1 MSLSHNAG
9 RLGRLLLGAAGLV
22 ALGAVVHLATG
33 RRQAASPV
41 AGHNHAAMT
50 VTEGAQPVMLSP
62 DQQHRI
68 GVTFAQ
74 ATFAPLERQVRTVGQ
89 LTYDETRVQRVVP
102 RVDGYIETLL
112 VNFVGQKV
120 RVGDPLFTIYS
131 PMLVTGQR
139 DLLLAGHLESEVSSG
154 TTDAVEG
161 AASLVQA
168 ARRRL
173 ANWDMPADAIDE
185 VLRTGEVQHTVTLR
199 SPATG
204 VVVEK
209 PVLEGQRIMAG
220 EVAYL
225 IADLSRVWLE
235 GEVFEQDLPA
245 VHLGQRVAAEFTAL
259 PGEQR
264 EGRISYIYPTFN
276 LDTRT
281 ARVRVELAN
290 PGLRLMPG
298 MYATFL
304 FTAATPPVLS
314 VPRSAVLMTGKRSLV
329 FVREATGALVPHE
342 VTTGRTSDDR
352 VEVLAGISAGETVV
366 TSATFLVDA
375 ESNLGSALG
384 GMANMPGMEITTPPQ
399 QHGGEAPSS
408 AGPPA
413 AADPMAGMPGMEGMP
428 GMPAQSATADS
439 MADMPGM
446 EHHPPHGGHKASA
459 TDSMAGMPGMPGMPA
474 PVSPP
479 R

>member
-1 MSLSHNAG
+1 MSIRDEAG
-9 RLGRLLLGAAGLV
+9 RTTGLLLGAAGLA
-22 ALGAVVHLATG
+22 ALAAAVYFATG
-33 RRQAASPV
+33 RKPAASPPS
-41 AGHNHAAMT
+41 GHNHGATAGADSGMP
-50 VTEGAQPVMLSP
+50 VTLPLEAQR
-62 DQQHRI
+62 RI
-68 GVTFAQ
+68 GVTFTQ

-112 VNFVGQKV
+112 VNFVGQRV
-120 RVGDPLFTIYS
+120 RVGDALFTIYS
-131 PMLVTGQR
+131 PMLVTGQQ
-139 DLLLAGHLESEVSSG
+139 DLLLATHLESEVAGG
-154 TTDAVEG
+154 TPDAVAG
-161 AASLVQA
+161 AASLAQA

-173 ANWDMPADAIDE
+173 ANWDMPPEAIEE
-185 VLRTGEVQHTVTLR
+185 VLRTGQVQRTVVLR
-199 SPATG
+199 SPANG

-209 PVLEGQRIMAG
+209 PVLQGQRIMAG

-245 VHLGQRVAAEFTAL
+245 VHLGQRVTAEFTAL
-259 PGEQR
+259 PGEKR
-264 EGRISYIYPTFN
+264 EGRISYIYPTLN
-276 LDTRT
+276 LETRT

-304 FTAATPPVLS
+304 FTATTPPVLS

-329 FVREATGALVPHE
+329 FVRDETGALIPHE
-342 VTTGRTSDDR
+342 ITTGRTSDDR
-352 VEVLAGISAGETVV
+352 IEVVTGISTGETVV

-399 QHGGEAPSS
+399 QHGDTAASS
-408 AGPPA
+408 AVPPA
-413 AADPMAGMPGMEGMP
+413 AADPMA
-428 GMPAQSATADS
+428 
-439 MADMPGM
+439 DMPGM
-446 EHHPPHGGHKASA
+446 EHQPQQHKGHKAPA
-459 TDSMAGMPGMPGMPA
+459 ADSMAGMPGMPAPA
-474 PVSPP
+474 SPP